1 MISEGKYLRFTNT
14 TWKVLYWFASPAPYL
29 LIVGM
34 GLFLGSWFLLV
45 EVWRLPRFE
54 KLPGLTTVIKEW
66 LNPDPIYGLSFYTE
80 DYYKHIWVSL
90 RRVIFAF
97 ILATGIGVPLGLA
110 IGWFPRFK
118 DYVFPLFEVLR
129 PIPILAWVP
138 ISLIVF
144 KGSETPIIFLTF
156 LAAFFVTTLNA
167 MLGVQSIDKSYFLA
181 ADCLGA
187 SKKQVFFHIV
197 IPGALPYIFTGLQI
211 SIGVCWFS
219 LVAAEMVSG
228 EYGLGYVIN
237 TAYSMIQYPTIA
249 IGMITLG
256 LIGYTSSALV
266 RLIGRLLMQWR
277 ARELSIGGSR

>member
-1 MISEGKYLRFTNT
+1 
-14 TWKVLYWFASPAPYL
+14 
-29 LIVGM
+29 
-34 GLFLGSWFLLV
+34 
-45 EVWRLPRFE
+45 VWRLPRFE

-80 DYYKHIWVSL
+80 DYYKHIWVSV
-90 RRVIFAF
+90 RRVFFAF
-97 ILATGIGVPLGLA
+97 LLATSIGVPLGLA

-118 DYVFPLFEVLR
+118 DYVFPLFELLR

-187 SKKQVFFHIV
+187 SKQQVFLHIV

-256 LIGYTSSALV
+256 LIGYSSSAIV

-277 ARELSIGGSR
+277 SRELSVGGSR